1 LATIRKMKIF
11 KLTLLL
17 FIIISCKQK
26 NEEPKSNLK
35 PELQEQKIST
45 QEIDSKY
52 EKYKLGKVDSFDW
65 DLVFNKANEYRTI
78 SKEYSDKELI
88 PKDFIEFSKSFV
100 SDFNF
105 QKEHIDF
112 DNLIA
117 VVGACEETYVLKE
130 NNWVFENWDFIKY
143 IGIDEEMENTFYFSD
158 QFFFCEYKLKEV
170 GTITMLGFEKKDD
183 KWFLTL
189 SFQNDC

>member
-1 LATIRKMKIF
+1 MKIF

-26 NEEPKSNLK
+26 KEETKS
-35 PELQEQKIST
+35 ELQSEKQEQKIST

-100 SDFNF
+100 SDFDF
-105 QKEHIDF
+105 QKKHIDF

-158 QFFFCEYKLKEV
+158 QFFFCEYELKEV
-170 GTITMLGFEKKDD
+170 GTITMLGFEKKGD

-189 SFQNDC
+189 SYQNDC